1 MESMTESANTFPSPD
16 PERLRDWVERVAT
29 FFVDLNGLPP
39 ITGRIVGWLLICD
52 PAEQSAGE
60 IASAV
65 GASRASLTTSM
76 RLLTAAGLVR
86 KLTRSG
92 GRTAYYRVD
101 DDMWEVLI
109 RRRIAGMLSFSRITE
124 DGITLIGADNPRA
137 RRLRAAHDFFD
148 WMAATLA
155 GSRPRAE
162 SRRDETPIG

>member
-1 MESMTESANTFPSPD
+1 MSKDSDLSTIPD
-16 PERLRDWVERVAT
+16 PVRLRDWVERVAT

-39 ITGRIVGWLLICD
+39 ITGRIVGWLLICE
-52 PAEQSAGE
+52 PVEQSAGE
-60 IASAV
+60 IAQAV

-76 RLLTAAGLVR
+76 RLLAAAGLVR

-101 DDMWEVLI
+101 DDMWELLI
-109 RRRIAGMLSFSRITE
+109 HRRIAGMLSFSRITE
-124 DGITLIGADNPRA
+124 DGMNLIGADSPRA

-155 GSRPRAE
+155 SAPPSERKSQE
-162 SRRDETPIG
+162 